1 MLSKHLYTT
10 FLLITATIL
19 FSYGQTRDLKFKN
32 IGIKDGLSQNTVSA
46 IAQDDNGFMWIGTKD
61 GLNKYDGYNFYQF
74 NKNFNKE
81 NNIGSNDIKIISLDK
96 TGLLWVKDVN
106 GSLDILNINKEKFE
120 NPYRFT
126 FNNIQ
131 AIYHDRENN
140 TWIGTLGEGVY
151 KIDKVQNKIIN
162 YKHSKKS
169 NSISSNEINSIKEDN
184 KGNIWIGTNNAGI
197 NVIEVK
203 TKKLIT
209 YKNDPEKENS
219 LPNNVIRF
227 IFEDKKKN
235 IWIGTDK
242 VGLILY
248 RPATKDFVPVVT
260 LNTLMGRSH
269 FLSIEEDRNGVLWM
283 GTENEGLYLF
293 DPATNQSF
301 SYTHSDKDRSSISS
315 NTISFIKRDKAGN
328 MWMGTS
334 NTGISLVRVNSGRF
348 AHFNNSSQKNN
359 LSNNIVNF
367 FLEDSKNNIWIATDG
382 GGLNKFDEKTEQFT
396 VYKNIPGNSNS
407 ISGNYALSVAED
419 SHGNIWT
426 GTWGHGISVLNKNG
440 KFTHLKHDPANP
452 LSLSNNYAFC
462 ILKDSKDRIWV
473 GTYGGGLNLYNK
485 DGKKIKHFINNEK
498 DLNSISSNYILAL
511 KEDKK
516 GNLWIGTDG
525 RGINLYNEE
534 TERFESQ
541 KYRDPK
547 IGISNLRIVSI
558 HEDNLG
564 FLWLATDY
572 GLNKFNPVNNKNSSY
587 FTENGL
593 ANNLVTSVISDKKG
607 FIWAST
613 YKGLSRIN
621 PRNNFIENFT
631 IEDGLQENEFRSG
644 KLLSSS
650 GRLYFGGINGFNSF
664 FPDSIK
670 EAEDNV
676 KVVFTNFQ
684 IFNKNV
690 AITDKNDNSSPLKT
704 TISNTK
710 EITIPYYLSVFSFEF
725 ATLNYSS
732 KDKNQ
737 YAYQLQ
743 GFNNTWHEL
752 GSKNGVTFTNLDAG
766 TYNLRI
772 KALASNGQWSK
783 NITELKLVITPPF
796 WKTWWFILL
805 EIITAIA
812 IVITIFYLRL
822 ASIKKRNLQLRQLV
836 AARTHELSETNS
848 YLLESNEKIQIQNIS
863 LEESNKEINRKTD
876 KILNQQKH
884 IIVQNQELENT
895 VKQLEGSNKTKD
907 KLFSILAHDL
917 KNPVAALSGI
927 LDTLN
932 KNTPSLSKE
941 EIHNYIKNLNNS
953 STSINDLITNLLDWT
968 RTQSQ
973 SLVYEPTE
981 INLHELVMKNVFLV
995 ETQLTNKNISC
1006 HVSLDISHY
1015 VIADKYMVDT
1025 IVRNILSNAIKF
1037 THLNGD
1043 ITITSENRGTEIAL
1057 IFADTGVGIT
1067 QEQIDDI
1074 QNHQTKSISY
1084 GTLGETG
1091 TRLGLH
1097 LVKEFIE
1104 INKGRLDVKSE
1115 QNEGSVFTIYL
1126 PKSETENSSKNID
1139 YEFKAEKVIF
1149 NNIETDSLKGKSI
1162 LIVDDNEDLR
1172 NFLKLML
1179 SGTLEI
1185 FEACNGKEGFKIAK
1199 ESQPDIIITD
1209 MIMPVVNGLRF
1220 CNQIKNDSNTSHI
1233 PVVLITSNTDEEG
1246 QIAAYEAGAD
1256 SFIPKPINQKI
1267 LFRVLL
1273 NLIIKQENAKN
1284 KFAVSENL
1292 LPEGVNY
1299 NKLDEEFLETVSN
1312 YIEENISDTDLDYKK
1327 ICEVTS
1333 MSRTVLYSKFK
1344 TLTGIG
1350 VHDFI
1355 KNIRLKKALQLFHE
1369 GKLNMS
1375 QIAYEVGF
1383 ATPSY
1388 FSKSFTKRY
1397 NLTPKEYVAKIRE
1410 KTKKLNTKKT

>member
-1 MLSKHLYTT
+1 MFKKRLYTT
-10 FLLITATIL
+10 IFFLLTS
-19 FSYGQTRDLKFKN
+19 FVYGIAQTKDLKFEK
-32 IGIKDGLSQNTVSA
+32 IDTKDGLSQNNVST
-46 IAQDDNGFMWIGTKD
+46 IAQDETGFMWIGTKD
-61 GLNKYDGYNFYQF
+61 GLNKYDGYNFYKY
-74 NKNFNKE
+74 NKDFKSKNS
-81 NNIGSNDIKIISLDK
+81 IGSNDIKIISLDK

-131 AIYHDRENN
+131 CIFHDRANN
-140 TWIGTLGEGVY
+140 TWIGTLGDGVY
-151 KIDKVQNKIIN
+151 KIDKAQNKIIN
-162 YKHSKKS
+162 YKHSAKS
-169 NSISSNEINSIKEDN
+169 NSISSNQVNTIKEDSE
-184 KGNIWIGTNNAGI
+184 GNIWIGTNNAGI
-197 NVIEVK
+197 NVIENK
-203 TKKLIT
+203 TKRLIT
-209 YKNDPEKENS
+209 YSSNPEKENA
-219 LPNNVIRF
+219 LPHNVIKF

-242 VGLILY
+242 VGLILF
-248 RPATKDFVPVVT
+248 RPETKDFLPAIT
-260 LNTLMGRSH
+260 LNSMMGRNH
-269 FLSIEEDRNGVLWM
+269 FLSIEEDRNGILWL
-283 GTENEGLYLF
+283 GTENEGLYLY
-293 DPATNQSF
+293 DPVRNQSF
-301 SYTHSDKDRSSISS
+301 SYQHADKDPSSISS
-315 NTISFIKRDKAGN
+315 NTISFIKRDRAGN
-328 MWMGTS
+328 MWLGTS
-334 NTGISLVRVNSGRF
+334 NSGISLVKVNSGRF
-348 AHFNNSSQKNN
+348 THYNNSSQKHSI
-359 LSNNIVNF
+359 SNNIVNCF
-367 FLEDSKNNIWIATDG
+367 FEDSKKNIWIGTDG
-382 GGLNKFDEKTEQFT
+382 GGLNKFNEKTGQFT
-396 VYKNIPGNSNS
+396 VYKHDPQNSSS
-407 ISGNYALSVAED
+407 ISGNYVLCITED
-419 SHGNIWT
+419 SQGNIWT
-426 GTWGHGISVLNKNG
+426 GTWGQGVSILNKNG
-440 KFTHLKHDPANP
+440 KFTHLKNDPTNP
-452 LSLSNNYAFC
+452 LSLSNNFAFS

-473 GTYGGGLNLYNK
+473 GTYGGGLNLYDK
-485 DGKKIKHFINNEK
+485 TGKKIKHYNNDEK
-498 DLNSISSNYILAL
+498 DLTSICSNYILAL
-511 KEDKK
+511 KEDRK
-516 GNLWIGTDG
+516 GNIWIGTDG

-534 TERFESQ
+534 TQQFESQ

-547 IGISNLRIVSI
+547 IAISNLRIVSI

-572 GLNKFNPVNNKNSSY
+572 GLNKFDPVNNKNTSY

-593 ANNLVTSVISDKKG
+593 ADNLVTSVISDNKG

-621 PRNNFIENFT
+621 PKNNFIENFT
-631 IEDGLQENEFRSG
+631 IEDGLQEDEFKSG

-670 EAEDNV
+670 EANDHH

-690 AITDKNDNSSPLKT
+690 LVTDENDDSSPLKA

-737 YAYQLQ
+737 YAYQLH
-743 GFNNTWHEL
+743 GFDNTWHEL
-752 GSKNGVTFTNLDAG
+752 GNKNSVTFTNLDAG
-766 TYNLRI
+766 TYNLKI

-783 NITELKLVITPPF
+783 NITEIKLIITPPF

-805 EIITAIA
+805 EIILVTAI
-812 IVITIFYLRL
+812 IITIFYLRL
-822 ASIKKRNLQLRQLV
+822 ASIKQRNLQLRSLV

-863 LEESNKEINRKTD
+863 LEESNKEINRKTE

-927 LDTLN
+927 IDMLN
-932 KNTPSLSKE
+932 KKAPDLSKE
-941 EIHNYIKNLNNS
+941 EIHNYVKNINTS
-953 STSINDLITNLLDWT
+953 SSSINDLITNLLDWT
-968 RTQSQ
+968 RTQSE
-973 SLVYEPTE
+973 SLVYEPAE
-981 INLHELVMKNVFLV
+981 INLHELIMKNVFLA

-1006 HVSLDISHY
+1006 HVSSDISHY
-1015 VIADKYMVDT
+1015 VLADKYMVDT

-1043 ITITSENRGTEIAL
+1043 ITITSENKGDQIAI
-1057 IFADTGVGIT
+1057 IFEDTGIGIT

-1074 QNHQTKSISY
+1074 QNHQNKSISY

-1097 LVKEFIE
+1097 LVKEFID
-1104 INKGRLDVKSE
+1104 INKGSLEVKSE
-1115 QNEGSVFTIYL
+1115 QNKGSVFIVSL
-1126 PKSETENSSKNID
+1126 PVAQTPNHSKNID
-1139 YEFKAEKVIF
+1139 YEFKTEKVIF

-1162 LIVDDNEDLR
+1162 LIVDDNEELR

-1185 FEACNGKEGFKIAK
+1185 FEATNGKEGFKIAK

-1209 MIMPVVNGLRF
+1209 MIMPVVNGLQF
-1220 CNQIKNDSNTSHI
+1220 CHQIKNDSNTSHI
-1233 PVVLITSNTDEEG
+1233 PVVLLTSNTDEEG

-1256 SFIPKPINQKI
+1256 TFLPKPINQKI

-1273 NLIIKQENAKN
+1273 NLIINQENTKN
-1284 KFAVSENL
+1284 KFAVSENI
-1292 LPEGVNY
+1292 LPEGVSY
-1299 NKLDEEFLETVSN
+1299 NKLDEEFLENISN

-1327 ICEVTS
+1327 LCEITT
-1333 MSRTVLYSKFK
+1333 MSRTVLYAKFK

-1355 KNIRLKKALQLFHE
+1355 KNIRLKKALQLFQE

-1397 NLTPKEYVAKIRE
+1397 NLTPKEYVAKIKE
-1410 KTKKLNTKKT
+1410 KTKEAKSKKA